1 MKYKNPYLIY
11 AIGRALGT
19 KQVASAEFD
28 GRIEV
33 TKYDDNGNIEHVYNS
48 LEDIPNFDE
57 HYIFV
62 ENDILSMQ
70 IRKKRD
76 FLLLQSDWTQTSEQ
90 SEEVKLKWRP
100 YRQALRDISLQNGFP
115 LNVIFPEKPQ

>member
-33 TKYDDNGNIEHVYNS
+33 TKYDDNGNIEHVYNY
-48 LEDIPNFDE
+48 LEDIPLQMYSF
-57 HYIFV
+57 
-62 ENDILSMQ
+62 ILKQ
-70 IRKKRD
+70 EKRQKIYFCTVIRQYPT
-76 FLLLQSDWTQTSEQ
+76 FYVW
-90 SEEVKLKWRP
+90 
-100 YRQALRDISLQNGFP
+100 
-115 LNVIFPEKPQ
+115 